1 MSWQMTAIGALMR
14 VTRKRSFADP
24 EGGAALLARPK
35 GSPVPPPAVAR
46 RVDVA
51 TEVVDGFDVYS
62 LVRRGTPVGQRPVVV
77 YLHGGAYVN
86 EIVKQ
91 HWHLVARIADELDV
105 EVQVPIYGLAPDH
118 DAAEA
123 RALVATVLQRLVA
136 GGRAAYLMGDS
147 AGGGLALIAAQDE
160 VERATASAGARPST
174 LRGLTLIAPWLDL
187 SMANPAVDAVERV
200 DPWLARAA
208 LREVARVWAAGTP
221 LDDPTVSPLFRST
234 EGLPR
239 VELWVGTRDV
249 TQPDCRLLAQ
259 HLAGTGEVGYHEV
272 EGAIHVF
279 PILPVP
285 EGRRAVA
292 EILGHVARDLG
303 VAPPH
308 RS

>member
-1 MSWQMTAIGALMR
+1 MTAIGALMR
-14 VTRKRSFADP
+14 LTRKRSFADP

-35 GSPVPPPAVAR
+35 GSPVPPAAVTR

-62 LVRRGTPVGQRPVVV
+62 VVRRGTPVGQRPVVV

-91 HWHLVARIADELDV
+91 HWQLVARIAEDLDV

-123 RALVATVLQRLVA
+123 RAFVATVLQRLVA
-136 GGRAAYLMGDS
+136 DGRAAYLMGDS
-147 AGGGLALIAAQDE
+147 AGGGLALVAAQDE

-187 SMANPAVDAVERV
+187 SMANPAVDAVELV

-208 LREVARVWAAGTP
+208 LREVARVWAAGAP

-259 HLAGTGEVGYHEV
+259 RLAGTGEVGYHEV

-285 EGRRAVA
+285 EGRRAVV

-303 VAPPH
+303 IAPPAD